1 MPNNSNVDQR
11 IIEMRIDNDKFEAG
25 AKKTLDILD
34 KLDKS
39 LNGIGKVNTEGFD
52 NVSKTMDVINN
63 KFSIMGTVGDQVIR
77 NLTNKVMELTSQF
90 HNMATAFTTQQIGVG
105 FEKFGDKTKAVQT
118 IMASTHKDIGEIYAD
133 EAEQLDDVN
142 SKIEKLTWYTDETS
156 YAMMDMV
163 SNIGKFTANGQD
175 LEKSVTAMEGI
186 ANWASISGG
195 HISEA
200 SRAMYNLSQ
209 ALGLG
214 AVTVID
220 WKSIENANM
229 ATQEFK
235 QTAIATAEEMG
246 RLQRVSEDTWVTTEK
261 TMKAG
266 EEVSVKTFREALR
279 YKWFDSE
286 VLIGTLNKYGA
297 FTDELKVSLDE
308 LKESGI
314 DLIATD
320 MIKAMK
326 AFDENGTDGLKLLR
340 YTDDQI
346 QIMLPHLQKLTSEE
360 FELGRRAFEAAQQAR
375 TYREAVDATKEA
387 VSTKWMQI
395 FEYLFGNYLEAKELW
410 TNLSE
415 VLWDMFAG
423 PVDLLRQ
430 IAEFGFKT
438 FRGGVDETGKGLK
451 VLSSSTAS
459 FEEKLSK
466 VGKTMA
472 DFRKA
477 VYSVADRSLL
487 DNIENFASAT
497 SDGFEEALKAGVI
510 SEETF
515 KRAIVAM
522 DDSESKTMSLQK
534 ALVKNNKTLDDFKK
548 ALFSVTNRRDILEG
562 VINNFGGLEAAIR
575 NGALTTEEFKK
586 ALESLGI
593 ESENVTQTAE
603 ENAKHA
609 IGTLEDM
616 RKVALEVLRGDW
628 KNGDERKALLEAAG
642 YNYELIQAM
651 AGDLQWFYDNYG
663 SYEASDEMLMQWME
677 KYYQYQG
684 LAAELGYETFE
695 EWIATSAA
703 ANEALYT
710 TDNMLNEAGEILQSI
725 YGNDIFDT
733 NGDLKSGGEMFREG
747 LTNIMTFFDD
757 ISEAISNAFL
767 RAFVGSEKAEDAV
780 RELGGKF
787 WNLAKRFLD
796 FTEKIQLRW
805 EEMDGDKLVEVTDRF
820 DALVNFMTVIIKLG
834 RAVGKVIGTIF
845 KVFGKIAGLAF
856 RIVGVVTNAIV
867 KSGFL
872 SIIEVALDAFIAVGD
887 AIGNIID
894 LISGGLTNGLDSM
907 NKSVNSFI
915 GDHPV
920 LLSVFNGLTKVATVL
935 WQALQHVGDV
945 LLFIGGLIGGV
956 FFGLF
961 ATLSAVFGAIVEG
974 VTWVYNWA
982 RSNETLNA
990 ILTSVSNKLK
1000 DIGKRLQIVRRY
1012 MMIGYERNGFK
1023 GAFESLIQSF
1033 QVFFP
1038 WSKKITS
1045 VFGAIGDV
1053 FKGLQL
1059 DLSKLG
1065 PKFEKLGNDI
1075 TAAWNNLFKKPV
1087 EGKEKTSLQDGI
1099 RQFLNS
1105 IWTIILDFIR
1115 DVRISDVIKALRLG
1129 LIASLISE
1137 VIGAITVFKNIERSV
1152 ADIPKLLTNL
1162 LGGIVETVKSF
1173 AANIRA
1179 DTIIKLA
1186 VALGIMA
1193 SAFYVM
1199 SKIPEDQLTHVAVI
1213 SGIMLYLLTQLAKL
1227 LQTSKLFGN
1236 GLMDIKIFQVIP
1248 SVMGILVG
1256 VGFALVSFAASMAIL
1271 ATLDTDKV
1279 SFAFWKI
1286 VALFITIVAG
1296 MIAIALTLTK
1306 FNGYKM
1312 NVVGP
1317 TISKLASAML
1327 SIGFAVQLL
1336 IAPIVAFTLVQNFGV
1351 GKFERAVI
1359 AVIGIIAIMALAVNR
1374 ITKQVQYMTPD
1385 QLIALGAV
1393 MRRIAGAMKGF
1404 AFAVMLL
1411 TASIA
1416 GLTFI
1421 QNFGVGKFRRAV
1433 VVVAGLITLMSVL
1446 VGLFV
1451 SQLAGIAQN
1460 ESKFDGRGYDLQ
1472 NIGNMILK
1480 ASLAMVIIGVAVGIL
1495 AKSITKLALL
1505 GNNGQTK
1512 LMDAVWIVGSLIAGM
1527 SILVGIFVSRLA
1539 EIQNFQKINEIGNT
1553 LLKAAVAMVVVAYA
1567 VQMLIKPISSIAGK
1581 KGILG
1586 AAVLVGALTAGLIL
1600 AFAQIAKML
1609 DKMGGYGPNGA
1620 DRIAAIGKAL
1630 VGLGAAFALFALGMM
1645 FLTPVISV
1653 FAGVMARLAKSIV
1666 TMENFQA
1673 GFLKLVGIAAS
1684 MVVFS
1689 FALSWLA
1696 VALIG
1701 VAGAFSIFAIGLLIF
1716 VGAAILFAKNADMIK
1731 EALPKLVEGLAE
1743 AGKSLRANWKDV
1755 LLITGIIV
1763 GLTVAFG
1770 LLLKLLNSKHN
1781 IIARLGSFFTSI
1793 FTTITGALTKGL
1805 VSTRD
1810 GVFNFFKKFPAWL
1823 AANRK
1828 GLLDILTYTIG
1839 VIGLY
1844 ISGLIPTLVD
1854 VIADAVITTLDSLG
1868 DVLTERKEELGA
1880 AITKVVKGIITV
1892 AAEVVRSIFSKEM
1905 WKSLDGLEKALAVGI
1920 GVTAVL
1926 SAFNKITKAIDGA
1939 KGITGAL
1946 GKAKTGIVALC
1957 DTIGISVGGAIGIVL
1972 ALAAAFAYAW
1982 HESNKQQDIL
1992 RENVGNPQTVS
2003 EYEQSISQLNNEIA
2017 QLKAAAD
2024 NGATEWSLFQE
2035 MDAKTLLV
2043 KQLTSELAELRKQ
2056 EELASS
2062 DSNSI
2067 GFEYSSSGNASGK
2080 VRETKQLATE
2090 TKAEIEDASYT
2101 FDGLQTKI
2109 SSFLGENGIDIT
2121 DFITTDGLNTE
2132 ALMTKIN
2139 SSGLSD
2145 EFYKMFDGFGGFADA
2160 GLGDGFLNNSEVV
2173 KTSISSLL
2181 SSLFTHT
2188 QEDPNMDS
2196 HSPSKAYA
2204 KIGDSVP
2211 AGIAMGIDRS
2221 QSVAVSAMTNFLT
2234 RLLSISK
2241 ITEGSFYN
2249 SGVAVVQGVIN
2260 GIRNNYNAAAIAGAN
2275 LATVINNS
2283 FRNRLRI
2290 KSPSRVFMESGKY
2303 IVEGV
2308 TQGIEDGQGGAITS
2322 IVGFS
2327 EELLKAMDLAMAR
2340 VATVANDEFEWSP
2353 RITPVVDLS
2362 NVSNA
2367 SRSINGAFGGIGTV
2381 GAAQAERYS
2390 SYIPTGSRSS
2400 GVVNEIQALSS
2411 RMDAL
2416 GEAVTN
2422 MQIVLDTGV
2431 LVGATSSKM
2440 DAKLGVLAARKGR
2453 GN

>member
-39 LNGIGKVNTEGFD
+39 LNGIGKVNSEGFD
-52 NVSKTMDVINN
+52 NVAKTMDVIND

-90 HNMATAFTTQQIGVG
+90 HNMATAFTTQQVGVG

-133 EAEQLDDVN
+133 EAEQLEDVN

-326 AFDENGTDGLKLLR
+326 AFDENGADGLKLLR
-340 YTDDQI
+340 YTDDEI
-346 QIMLPHLQKLTSEE
+346 QLMLPHLQKLTSEE

-423 PVDLLRQ
+423 PVDFLRQ
-430 IAEFGFKT
+430 IAEFGFKS
-438 FRGGVDETGKGLK
+438 FRGGVDESGEGLK
-451 VLSSSTAS
+451 VLTSRTAS
-459 FEEKLSK
+459 FEEKLAK
-466 VGKTMA
+466 TGKTMEDFEKA
-472 DFRKA
+472 AKSVLSPKELVEIQKKYSSMEDALKNGAISIDAFRK
-477 VYSVADRSLL
+477 
-487 DNIENFASAT
+487 
-497 SDGFEEALKAGVI
+497 
-510 SEETF
+510 
-515 KRAIVAM
+515 AIVAM
-522 DDSESKTMSLQK
+522 DDGESKTMSLQK

-609 IGTLEDM
+609 ISTLEDM
-616 RKVALEVLRGDW
+616 RKVALEVLHGDW

-663 SYEASDEMLMQWME
+663 SYDASDEMLMQWME

-695 EWIATSAA
+695 EWIASSAA

-710 TDNMLNEAGEILQSI
+710 TDNLLNEANDILQSM

-733 NGDLKSGGEMFREG
+733 NGTLKTGGEMFREG

-757 ISEAISNAFL
+757 ISEALSTAFVN
-767 RAFVGSEKAEDAV
+767 AFVGAEQAQDAV
-780 RELGGKF
+780 KILGGKF
-787 WNLAKRFLD
+787 WNLAARFLD

-805 EEMDGDKLVEVTDRF
+805 EEMDGDKLVEVKDRF

-856 RIVGVVTNAIV
+856 RIIGVVTNAIV

-872 SIIEVALDAFIAVGD
+872 SIIEIALDAFIAVGD

-894 LISGGLTNGLDSM
+894 LISGGFTNGLDSM
-907 NKSVNSFI
+907 SKSINDFI

-920 LLSVFNGLTKVATVL
+920 LLSVFNGLTKVAAVL

-945 LLFIGGLIGGV
+945 LLFIGGLVGGV
-956 FFGLF
+956 FVGAF

-974 VTWVYNWA
+974 VTWIYNWVK
-982 RSNETLNA
+982 SNETLNA
-990 ILTSVSNKLK
+990 ILDSMSKKLK
-1000 DIGKRLQIVRRY
+1000 DVGDRLKIVREY
-1012 MMIGYERNGFK
+1012 MMIGYERGGIK
-1023 GAFESLIQSF
+1023 GAFESLVKSF

-1045 VFGAIGDV
+1045 VFGAIGGM
-1053 FKGLQL
+1053 FKGIQVNLA
-1059 DLSKLG
+1059 KLG

-1075 TAAWNNLFKKPV
+1075 SAAWSNLF
-1087 EGKEKTSLQDGI
+1087 GKSVDGEEKTSLQDGI

-1105 IWTIILDFIR
+1105 IWIIILDFIR

-1137 VIGAITVFKNIERSV
+1137 VIGAVTVFKNIERSV

-1186 VALGIMA
+1186 TALGIMA
-1193 SAFYVM
+1193 AAFYVM

-1227 LQTSKLFGN
+1227 IQSSKLFGN
-1236 GLMDIKIFQVIP
+1236 GLMDIKVFQVIP
-1248 SVMGILVG
+1248 NIMGILIG
-1256 VGFALVSFAASMAIL
+1256 IGFALISFAASMAVL

-1286 VALFITIVAG
+1286 IALFVTIVAG

-1306 FNGYKM
+1306 FNGYKL
-1312 NVVGP
+1312 NVIGP

-1336 IAPIVAFTLVQNFGV
+1336 IAPIVAFTLVQNFGI
-1351 GKFERAVI
+1351 GKFERAVV
-1359 AVIGIIAIMALAVNR
+1359 AVIGLIAIMALAVNR

-1385 QLIALGAV
+1385 QLIALGTI
-1393 MRRIAGAMKGF
+1393 MRRIAAAMKAF
-1404 AFAVMLL
+1404 AFAVMLM

-1416 GLTFI
+1416 ALSFI
-1421 QNFGVGKFRRAV
+1421 QNNGIGKFRRAV
-1433 VVVAGLITLMSVL
+1433 LAVGGLITLMSLL

-1553 LLKAAVAMVVVAYA
+1553 LLKAAVAMVIVAYA
-1567 VQMLIKPISSIAGK
+1567 VQMLVKPISSIAGK
-1581 KGILG
+1581 KGIIG
-1586 AAVLVGALTAGLIL
+1586 AAVLVGVLTGALIL
-1600 AFAQIAKML
+1600 AFVHIASL
-1609 DKMGGYGPNGA
+1609 LNKMGGYGPNGA

-1630 VGLGAAFALFALGMM
+1630 IGLGAAFALFALGMM

-1653 FAGVMARLAKSIV
+1653 FARVMARLAKSIV
-1666 TMENFQA
+1666 TMENFHA

-1684 MVVFS
+1684 MVVFA
-1689 FALSWLA
+1689 FALSWLS

-1701 VAGAFSIFAIGLLIF
+1701 IAGAFAVFSLGLLIF
-1716 VGAAILFAKNADMIK
+1716 VGAAVLFAKNADMIK
-1731 EALPKLVEGLAE
+1731 ESLPKLIEGLAE
-1743 AGKSLRANWKDV
+1743 AGKLLRENKKDI
-1755 LLITGIIV
+1755 LLIVGIIT
-1763 GLTVAFG
+1763 GLTLVFG
-1770 LLLKLLNSKHN
+1770 LLLKVLNNRHS
-1781 IIARLGSFFTSI
+1781 IIGRLGSFFTNL
-1793 FTTITGALTKGL
+1793 FTTIASSLTRGL
-1805 VSTRD
+1805 VSTKD
-1810 GVFNFFKKFPAWL
+1810 GIFNFFKKFPAWL

-1828 GLLDILTYTIG
+1828 GILDILTYTIG

-1844 ISGLIPTLVD
+1844 ITGMIPTLVD

-1868 DVLTERKEELGA
+1868 DVLMQRKEELGA

-2056 EELASS
+2056 EELAAS

-2090 TKAEIEDASYT
+2090 TKTEIEDASYT

-2327 EELLKAMDLAMAR
+2327 EDLLKAMDLAMAR

-2440 DAKLGVLAARKGR
+2440 DARLGVLAARKGR

>member
-11 IIEMRIDNDKFEAG
+11 IVEMRIDNDKFEAG

-39 LNGIGKVNTEGFD
+39 LNGIGKVNSEGFD

-90 HNMATAFTTQQIGVG
+90 HNMATAFTTQQVGVG

-133 EAEQLDDVN
+133 EAEQLEDVN

-308 LKESGI
+308 LKESGMN
-314 DLIATD
+314 LIATD

-326 AFDENGTDGLKLLR
+326 AFDENGAAGLRTLR

-423 PVDLLRQ
+423 PVDLLRE

-438 FRGGVDETGKGLK
+438 FRGGVKESAGEMK
-451 VLSSSTAS
+451 VLSSSTES

-466 VGKTMA
+466 VGKTMG
-472 DFRKA
+472 DFKKA
-477 VYSVADRSLL
+477 VYSVADHTLIE
-487 DNIENFASAT
+487 NIENFASAT
-497 SDGFEEALKAGVI
+497 DDGFEKALKAGVI
-510 SEETF
+510 GEDIF
-515 KRAIVAM
+515 KRAIVFM
-522 DDSESKTMSLQK
+522 DDTESKTMSLQK
-534 ALVKNNKTLDDFKK
+534 ALIKNNKTIKDFAVAIEKLGGRAELDLIENLGGVEE
-548 ALFSVTNRRDILEG
+548 ALKRGKIS
-562 VINNFGGLEAAIR
+562 
-575 NGALTTEEFKK
+575 TELFKK

-593 ESENVTQTAE
+593 ESENVTQNVEQSVKCAT
-603 ENAKHA
+603 
-609 IGTLEDM
+609 GSLEDM
-616 RKVALEVLRGDW
+616 RQVALEVLHGDW

-663 SYEASDEMLMQWME
+663 SYDISDDMLIEWME

-684 LAAELGYETFE
+684 LAAELGYNTFE
-695 EWIATSAA
+695 EWIASSAE

-725 YGNDIFDT
+725 YGNDIFDE
-733 NGDLKSGGEMFREG
+733 NGDLRSGGEMFREG

-767 RAFVGSEKAEDAV
+767 RAFVGSEEAEDAV
-780 RELGGKF
+780 KELGGKF
-787 WNLAKRFLD
+787 WNLAKRFLE
-796 FTEKIQLRW
+796 FTEEIQLRW
-805 EEMDGDKLVEVTDRF
+805 EDANGEEVSNRF
-820 DALVNFMTVIIKLG
+820 DALVNFMTVVIKLG
-834 RAVGKVIGTIF
+834 RAIGKVIGTIF
-845 KVFGKIAGLAF
+845 KVLGKVTSLAF
-856 RIVGVVTNAIV
+856 KIVGVITNAFVNSGILTIV
-867 KSGFL
+867 ESVLDG
-872 SIIEVALDAFIAVGD
+872 IIFVINSVGTF
-887 AIGNIID
+887 ID
-894 LISGGLTNGLDSM
+894 LIAGGLVNGFDTV
-907 NKSVNSFI
+907 NKSVNDFI
-915 GDHPV
+915 GNHPI
-920 LLSVFNGLTKVATVL
+920 LMSVFNGLAGVATLL
-935 WQALQHVGDV
+935 WGALQHIGDV
-945 LLFIGGLIGGV
+945 LLFIGGLVGGV
-956 FFGLF
+956 FYGLY
-961 ATLSAVFGAIVEG
+961 AVLSGVFGAIVDG

-982 RSNETLNA
+982 KSNETLNA
-990 ILTSVSNKLK
+990 ILTNISETLK
-1000 DIGKRLQIVRRY
+1000 DVGRRLQIVRQY
-1012 MMIGYERNGFK
+1012 MMMGYERNGFK
-1023 GAFESLIQSF
+1023 GALDSLVKSF
-1033 QVFFP
+1033 QTFFP

-1045 VFGAIGDV
+1045 VFSAIGGV
-1053 FKGLQL
+1053 FTNLQANL
-1059 DLSKLG
+1059 AKLG

-1075 TAAWNNLFKKPV
+1075 SAAWSRLFSKSVDGEEKK
-1087 EGKEKTSLQDGI
+1087 SLQEGI
-1099 RQFLNS
+1099 RSFLNS
-1105 IWTIILDFIR
+1105 VWEIILDFIR

-1129 LIASLISE
+1129 LIASLITE
-1137 VIGAITVFKNIERSV
+1137 VIGVLTVFGNIEKSV
-1152 ADIPKLLTNL
+1152 KRIPELLTSL

-1186 VALGIMA
+1186 TALGIMA
-1193 SAFYVM
+1193 LAFYAM

-1213 SGIMLYLLTQLAKL
+1213 SGIMLYLFTQLAKL
-1227 LQTSKLFGN
+1227 LQSSKLFGN

-1248 SVMGILVG
+1248 TVMGILVG
-1256 VGFALVSFAASMAIL
+1256 VGFALVSFATSMAIL
-1271 ATLDTDKV
+1271 ATLDADKV

-1286 VALFITIVAG
+1286 VALFVTVVAG
-1296 MIAIALTLTK
+1296 MIAIALTLAK

-1317 TISKLASAML
+1317 TISRLASAMV
-1327 SIGFAVQLL
+1327 SMAFAVQLL

-1359 AVIGIIAIMALAVNR
+1359 AVIGLIAIMALAINK

-1385 QLIALGAV
+1385 QLIALGAI
-1393 MRRIAGAMKGF
+1393 MRRIAAAMKGF
-1404 AFAVMLL
+1404 AFAVMLM

-1416 GLTFI
+1416 ALSFI
-1421 QNFGVGKFRRAV
+1421 QNNGIGKFRRAV
-1433 VVVAGLITLMSVL
+1433 VTIGGLITLMSIL

-1480 ASLAMVIIGVAVGIL
+1480 ASLAMVIVAVAVGML
-1495 AKSITKLALL
+1495 AGSISKLALL

-1527 SILVGIFVSRLA
+1527 SVLVGIFVSRLA
-1539 EIQNFQKINEIGNT
+1539 DIQNFQKISEIGNT
-1553 LLKAAVAMVVVAYA
+1553 LLKAAAAMVIVAYA
-1567 VQMLIKPISSIAGK
+1567 VQMLVKPISSIAGK

-1586 AAVLVGALTAGLIL
+1586 AAVLVGALTAGLIF

-1609 DKMGGYGPNGA
+1609 DKMGGYGLNGA

-1630 VGLGAAFALFALGMM
+1630 IGLGAAFALFALGMM

-1701 VAGAFSIFAIGLLIF
+1701 VAGAFTIFSLGLLIF
-1716 VGAAILFAKNADMIK
+1716 VGAALLFAKNADMIK

-1743 AGKSLRANWKDV
+1743 AGKTLRANWKDI
-1755 LLITGIIV
+1755 LLISGIIV
-1763 GLTVAFG
+1763 SLTVVFG
-1770 LLLKLLNSKHN
+1770 LLLKLLNNKHS
-1781 IIARLGSFFTSI
+1781 IIGKLGSFFTSI
-1793 FTTITGALTKGL
+1793 FTTITSGL
-1805 VSTRD
+1805 ARGFASTRKGIFD
-1810 GVFNFFKKFPAWL
+1810 FFKTFPAWL

-1828 GLLDILTYTIG
+1828 GILDIIIYTIG

-1844 ISGLIPTLVD
+1844 ITGMIPALVD
-1854 VIADAVITTLDSLG
+1854 VISDAVITTLDSLG
-1868 DVLTERKEELGA
+1868 DVLMERKEELGA
-1880 AITKVVKGIITV
+1880 AITKIVKGIITV

-1905 WKSLDGLEKALAVGI
+1905 WNSLDGLEKALAAGI
-1920 GVTAVL
+1920 GITAVL
-1926 SAFNKITKAIDGA
+1926 GAFNKITKAVDGA

-1946 GKAKTGIVALC
+1946 GKAKTGIITLC
-1957 DTIGISVGGAIGIVL
+1957 DTIGISVGGAVGVVL

-2003 EYEQSISQLNNEIA
+2003 EYEQSISQLNSEIA
-2017 QLKAAAD
+2017 QLKEAAD

-2035 MDAKTLLV
+2035 MDAKTILV
-2043 KQLTSELAELRKQ
+2043 KQLSTELEELRKQ
-2056 EELASS
+2056 EELTAS
-2062 DSNSI
+2062 DSSSLS
-2067 GFEYSSSGNASGK
+2067 FEYSSSGNASGK
-2080 VRETKQLATE
+2080 VRETKQLAAE
-2090 TKAEIEDASYT
+2090 TKTELEEASYT
-2101 FDGLQTKI
+2101 FDGLQAKI
-2109 SSFLGENGIDIT
+2109 SSFLGENGIDIS
-2121 DFITTDGLNTE
+2121 DFITADGLNTD
-2132 ALMTKIN
+2132 ALMAKID

-2145 EFYKMFDGFGGFADA
+2145 KFYDIFDGFGGFADA

-2196 HSPSKAYA
+2196 HSPSRAYA
-2204 KIGDSVP
+2204 KIGESVP
-2211 AGIAMGIDRS
+2211 AGLAMGIDGNQRAAIS
-2221 QSVAVSAMTNFLT
+2221 SMIRFLT
-2234 RLLSISK
+2234 NMLNIARS
-2241 ITEGSFYN
+2241 TENNFYN
-2249 SGVAVVQGVIN
+2249 SGRNIVAGLIN
-2260 GIRNNYNAAAIAGAN
+2260 GINVNMVYAYRAGQN
-2275 LATVINNS
+2275 LGLSVKNGFERT
-2283 FRNRLRI
+2283 LRI
-2290 KSPSRVFMESGKY
+2290 HSPSKVFMESGKY

-2308 TQGIEDGQGGAITS
+2308 AQGIEDGQGSAITS

-2327 EELLKAMDLAMAR
+2327 EDLLRAMDLAMAR

-2353 RITPVVDLS
+2353 RITPVVDMS
-2362 NVSNA
+2362 NVSMA

-2440 DAKLGVLAARKGR
+2440 DARLGVLAARKGR

>member
-39 LNGIGKVNTEGFD
+39 LNGIGKVNSDGFD
-52 NVSKTMDVINN
+52 NVSKTMDIIND

-90 HNMATAFTTQQIGVG
+90 HNMATAFTTQQVGVG

-133 EAEQLDDVN
+133 EAEQLEDVN

-522 DDSESKTMSLQK
+522 DDSESKSMSLQK
-534 ALVKNNKTLDDFKK
+534 ALIKNNKTLKDFAVAIEKLGGRAELDLIENLGGVEE
-548 ALFSVTNRRDILEG
+548 ALKRGKIS
-562 VINNFGGLEAAIR
+562 
-575 NGALTTEEFKK
+575 TELFKK

-593 ESENVTQTAE
+593 ESENVTQNVE
-603 ENAKHA
+603 ESVKRAN
-609 IGTLEDM
+609 GSLEDM
-616 RKVALEVLRGDW
+616 RQVALEVLRGDW
-628 KNGDERKALLEAAG
+628 KNGDERKELLEAAG
-642 YNYELIQAM
+642 YNYEIIQAM

-663 SYEASDEMLMQWME
+663 SYDISDDMLIEWME

-684 LAAELGYETFE
+684 LAAELGYNTFE
-695 EWIATSAA
+695 EWIASSAE

-725 YGNDIFDT
+725 YGNDIFDE
-733 NGDLKSGGEMFREG
+733 NGDLKTGGEMFREG

-767 RAFVGSEKAEDAV
+767 RAFVGSEEAEDAV
-780 RELGGKF
+780 KELGGKF

-796 FTEKIQLRW
+796 FTEEIQLRW
-805 EEMDGDKLVEVTDRF
+805 EDANGKQVTDRF
-820 DALVNFMTVIIKLG
+820 DALVNFMTVVIKLG
-834 RAVGKVIGTIF
+834 RAIAKVVGTVFKIVGKA
-845 KVFGKIAGLAF
+845 AGLVF
-856 RIVGVVTNAIV
+856 RIIGVVTNALIN
-867 KSGFL
+867 SGVL
-872 SIIEVALDAFIAVGD
+872 TIIEAALDGIIFVLNT
-887 AIGNIID
+887 IGSVID
-894 LISGGLTNGLDSM
+894 LISSGLANGFDSI
-907 NKSVNSFI
+907 NDSVGNLVNN
-915 GDHPV
+915 HPV
-920 LLSVFNGLTKVATVL
+920 LLSVFNGLAKVADVL
-935 WQALQHVGDV
+935 WKALQHVGDV
-945 LLFIGGLIGGV
+945 LLFIGGLVGGV
-956 FFGLF
+956 FYGLY
-961 ATLSAVFGAIVEG
+961 AALSSVFSVIVEG
-974 VTWVYNWA
+974 VTWVYNWV

-1000 DIGKRLQIVRRY
+1000 DIGKRLQIVRQY

-1129 LIASLISE
+1129 LIASLITE
-1137 VIGAITVFKNIERSV
+1137 VIGAVTVFKNIERSV

-1162 LGGIVETVKSF
+1162 LGGIVETVRSF

-1186 VALGIMA
+1186 TALGIMA
-1193 SAFYVM
+1193 AAFYVM

-1227 LQTSKLFGN
+1227 IQSSKLFGN
-1236 GLMDIKIFQVIP
+1236 GLMDIKVFQVIP
-1248 SVMGILVG
+1248 NIMGILIG
-1256 VGFALVSFAASMAIL
+1256 VGFALISFAASMAIL
-1271 ATLDTDKV
+1271 TTLDADKT
-1279 SFAFWKI
+1279 SAAFWSI
-1286 VALFITIVAG
+1286 LGLLAAVVAG
-1296 MIAIALTLTK
+1296 MIAIAAVLTK

-1359 AVIGIIAIMALAVNR
+1359 AVIGLIAILALAVNR

-1553 LLKAAVAMVVVAYA
+1553 LLKAAVAMVIVAYA
-1567 VQMLIKPISSIAGK
+1567 VQMLVKPISSIAGK
-1581 KGILG
+1581 KGIIG
-1586 AAVLVGALTAGLIL
+1586 AAVLVGILTGALIL
-1600 AFAQIAKML
+1600 AFVHIASL
-1609 DKMGGYGPNGA
+1609 LNKMGGYGPNGA

-1630 VGLGAAFALFALGMM
+1630 IGLGAAFALFALGMM

-1684 MVVFS
+1684 MVVFA
-1689 FALSWLA
+1689 FALSWLS

-1701 VAGAFSIFAIGLLIF
+1701 IAGAFAVFSLGLLIF
-1716 VGAAILFAKNADMIK
+1716 VGAAVLFAKNADMIK
-1731 EALPKLVEGLAE
+1731 ESLPKLIEGLAE
-1743 AGKSLRANWKDV
+1743 SGKLLRENKKDI
-1755 LLITGIIV
+1755 LLIVAIIAS
-1763 GLTVAFG
+1763 LTLVFG
-1770 LLLKLLNSKHN
+1770 LLLKVLNNKHS
-1781 IIARLGSFFTSI
+1781 IIGRLGAFFTNL
-1793 FTTITGALTKGL
+1793 FTTITSSLTRGL
-1805 VSTRD
+1805 VSTKD
-1810 GVFNFFKKFPAWL
+1810 GIFNFFKKFPAWL

-1828 GLLDILTYTIG
+1828 GILDILTYTIG
-1839 VIGLY
+1839 IIGLY
-1844 ISGLIPTLVD
+1844 ITGIIPTLVD

-1868 DVLTERKEELGA
+1868 DVLMQRKEELGA

-1905 WKSLDGLEKALAVGI
+1905 WDSLDGLEKALAIGI
-1920 GVTAVL
+1920 GITAVL
-1926 SAFNKITKAIDGA
+1926 AAFSKITKAIDGA

-1946 GKAKTGIVALC
+1946 GKAKTGIITLC
-1957 DTIGISVGGAIGIVL
+1957 DTIGISVGGAVGVVL

-2043 KQLTSELAELRKQ
+2043 KQLTSELAELREQ
-2056 EELASS
+2056 EELAAS

-2109 SSFLGENGIDIT
+2109 SSFLGENGIDIS
-2121 DFITTDGLNTE
+2121 DFITADGLNTE

-2241 ITEGSFYN
+2241 ITEGNFYN

-2327 EELLKAMDLAMAR
+2327 EDLLKAMDLAMAR

-2390 SYIPTGSRSS
+2390 NYIPTGSRSS